1 MRIVIVGGGVVGFSL
16 AEHLMYENHDVTL
29 IEKDPN
35 VCKID
40 GDRLDIKL
48 VCGNGSSPR
57 VLEAAGVRGADMIL
71 AVTPI
76 DELNIIVCAI
86 AEQYGIPS
94 RIARIRS
101 NEFRGH
107 DSSIDIGKMGVTL
120 VIDPEQVVVDS
131 IVQYVETPGA
141 TDSSN
146 FQKGNIL
153 VRAYQVTEDM
163 PIANK
168 TLIEIGKEE
177 KTNSFLFVAAVRNGE
192 GIIPHGD
199 YKIEPGDEI
208 YGIFPR
214 DSIDAYLDLFN
225 RTRKDVKNVVI
236 AGDSLTAVQLAKAL
250 QGLVDKVVLVDRDAE
265 HAQQAADILNNVDIV
280 HGDCTESSILKEV
293 YVRNAQFFIAVA
305 KETEYNVM
313 SALLARAEGAREVI
327 AVSNEIRQDR
337 LFNSIGIDNVI
348 YPRLAIA
355 REILEAIQR
364 GHIGQVVRIRN
375 LNIEA
380 LRITAEKNSP
390 ITGKPLQNIRSKI
403 QKGSIISAIL
413 REDEMIIPDGNS
425 VIEPGDQ
432 MIVISYTK
440 HLARVRKL
448 FKSRK

>member
-16 AEHLMYENHDVTL
+16 AEHLMYENHDITL

-35 VCKID
+35 VCSVD

-48 VCGNGSSPR
+48 ICGNGSSPR
-57 VLEAAGVRGADMIL
+57 VLEAAGIKGADMIL

-76 DELNIIVCAI
+76 DELNIIVCSI
-86 AEQYGIPS
+86 AQQYGIAS

-101 NEFRGH
+101 NEFRGN
-107 DSSIDIGKMGVTL
+107 DSSIDIAKMGVTL

-131 IVQYVETPGA
+131 IIQYVETPGA
-141 TDSSN
+141 SDASN
-146 FQKGNIL
+146 FQHGNIL
-153 VRAYQVTEDM
+153 IRAYQVTEDM

-168 TLIEIGKEE
+168 TLIEISKDLEDQR
-177 KTNSFLFVAAVRNGE
+177 FLFIAAVRNGE

-199 YKIEPGDEI
+199 YLIEPGDEI

-214 DSIDAYLDLFN
+214 DAIDSYLELFN
-225 RTRKDVKNVVI
+225 QTRKDVKTVVI
-236 AGDSLTAVQLAKAL
+236 SGDSLTAIQLAEAL
-250 QGLVDKVVLVDRDAE
+250 EKIVDKVILVDPDAE
-265 HAQQAADILNNVDIV
+265 HARQAADILNNVDII

-293 YVRNAQFFIAVA
+293 YVRNAQFFIAAA
-305 KETEYNVM
+305 KVSEYNVM

-337 LFNSIGIDNVI
+337 LFNSIGIDHVI

-355 REILEAIQR
+355 REILEAIHR

-380 LRITAEKNSP
+380 LRITAEEDSP
-390 ITGKPLQNIRSKI
+390 ITGKPLQHIRSKI
-403 QKGSIISAIL
+403 QKGSIISAII
-413 REDEMIIPDGNS
+413 RQDEMIIPDGNT

-432 MIVISYTK
+432 MIVITHTK
-440 HLARVRKL
+440 NLSRVRKL

>member
-16 AEHLMYENHDVTL
+16 AEHLMYENHDITL

-35 VCKID
+35 VFGND
-40 GDRLDIKL
+40 SDRLDIKL
-48 VCGNGSSPR
+48 ICGNGSSPR
-57 VLEAAGVRGADMIL
+57 VLEAAGIKGADMVL

-76 DELNIIVCAI
+76 DELNIIVCSI
-86 AEQYGIPS
+86 AQQYGIES

-101 NEFRGH
+101 NEFHGDH
-107 DSSIDIGKMGVTL
+107 ASIDIGKMGVTL

-131 IVQYVETPGA
+131 IIQYVETPGA
-141 TDSSN
+141 SDSSN
-146 FQKGNIL
+146 FQDGNIL
-153 VRAYQVTEDM
+153 VRAYRVTEDM

-168 TLIEIGKEE
+168 TLIEIGKDSDT
-177 KTNSFLFVAAVRNGE
+177 KSLLFVAAVRDGE

-199 YKIEPGDEI
+199 YLIKPGDEI

-214 DSIDAYLDLFN
+214 DSIDTYLELFN
-225 RTRKDVKNVVI
+225 QTSKDVKNVVI
-236 AGDSLTAVQLAKAL
+236 TGDSLTAIQLADAL
-250 QGLVDKVVLVDRDAE
+250 QEIVDKVVLVNPDAE
-265 HAQQAADILNNVDIV
+265 HARQAADLLNNVDIV

-313 SALLARAEGAREVI
+313 SALLAKAEGAREVI
-327 AVSNEIRQDR
+327 VVSNEIRQDR

-348 YPRLAIA
+348 YPRLEIA
-355 REILEAIQR
+355 REILEAI
-364 GHIGQVVRIRN
+364 HHGQVGRVVRIRD

-380 LRITAEKNSP
+380 LRITAEQDSP
-390 ITGKPLQNIRSKI
+390 ITGKPLQHIRSKI
-403 QKGSIISAIL
+403 QKGSIISAII
-413 REDEMIIPDGNS
+413 REEEMIIPDGDT

-432 MIVISYTK
+432 MIVITYTK

>member
-16 AEHLMYENHDVTL
+16 AEHLMYDNHDVSL
-29 IEKDPN
+29 VEKDPN
-35 VCKID
+35 VCRID

-57 VLEAAGVRGADMIL
+57 VLEAAGIEGADMVL
-71 AVTPI
+71 AVTPV

-86 AEQYGIPS
+86 ARQYGIKS

-101 NEFRGH
+101 NEFRGR
-107 DSSIDIGKMGVTL
+107 DAAIDIGKMGVTL

-131 IVQYVETPGA
+131 IIQYIETPGA
-141 TDSSN
+141 SDASN
-146 FQKGNIL
+146 FQEGNIL

-163 PIANK
+163 PVANK
-168 TLIEIGKEE
+168 TLSEIGKGLE
-177 KTNSFLFVAAVRNGE
+177 NQPLLFVAAIRDGE
-192 GIIPHGD
+192 GFIPHGD
-199 YKIEPGDEI
+199 YLIEPGDEI
-208 YGIFPR
+208 YGIFQR
-214 DSIDAYLDLFN
+214 DSIDTYLELFN
-225 RTRKDVKNVVI
+225 QTRKDVKNVVI
-236 AGDSLTAVQLAKAL
+236 TGDSLTAVQLADTL
-250 QGLVDKVVLVDRDAE
+250 QNLVEKVVLVDPDAE
-265 HAQQAADILNNVDIV
+265 HARQAADILNNIDIV

-293 YVRNAQFFIAVA
+293 YVRNAQFFIAAA

-313 SALLARAEGAREVI
+313 STLLARAEGAREVI

-337 LFNSIGIDNVI
+337 LFNSIGIDHVI

-355 REILEAIQR
+355 REILEAIHR
-364 GHIGQVVRIRN
+364 GQIGQVVRIRN

-380 LRITAEKNSP
+380 LRITAEENSP
-390 ITGKPLQNIRSKI
+390 ITGKPLQHIRSKI

-413 REDEMIIPDGNS
+413 RDDEMIIPDGNS

-432 MIVISYTK
+432 MIVITYTR
-440 HLARVRKL
+440 HLSRVRKL

>member
-16 AEHLMYENHDVTL
+16 AEHLMYENHDISLV
-29 IEKDPN
+29 EKDPN
-35 VCKID
+35 VCRVD

-48 VCGNGSSPR
+48 ICGNGSSPR
-57 VLEAAGVRGADMIL
+57 VLEAAGIKGADMIL

-76 DELNIIVCAI
+76 DELNIIVCSI
-86 AEQYGIPS
+86 AQQYGIES

-101 NEFRGH
+101 NEFRGG
-107 DSSIDIGKMGVTL
+107 DASIDIGKMGVTL

-131 IVQYVETPGA
+131 IIQYVETPGA
-141 TDSSN
+141 SDSSN

-168 TLIEIGKEE
+168 SLIELGTDLENQPI
-177 KTNSFLFVAAVRNGE
+177 LFVAAVRNGE

-199 YKIEPGDEI
+199 HVIQPGDET

-214 DSIDAYLDLFN
+214 DSIDTYLELFN
-225 RTRKDVKNVVI
+225 KTRKDVKTVVI
-236 AGDSLTAVQLAKAL
+236 TGDSLTAIQLADAL
-250 QGLVDKVVLVDRDAE
+250 QEIVDKVVLVDPDAE
-265 HAQQAADILNNVDIV
+265 HAHLAADILNNVDIV

-293 YVRNAQFFIAVA
+293 YVRNAQFFIAAA

-313 SALLARAEGAREVI
+313 SALLAKAEGAREVI
-327 AVSNEIRQDR
+327 AVSNEIRQDK

-355 REILEAIQR
+355 REILEAIHS
-364 GHIGQVVRIRN
+364 GHIGQVVRIRD

-380 LRITAEKNSP
+380 LRLTAEHNSP
-390 ITGKPLQNIRSKI
+390 ITGKPLQHIRSKI
-403 QKGSIISAIL
+403 PKGSIISAII
-413 REDEMIIPDGNS
+413 RETEMIIPDGS
-425 VIEPGDQ
+425 TVIEPGDQ
-432 MIVISYTK
+432 MIVITYTK
-440 HLARVRKL
+440 NLSRVRKL
-448 FKSRK
+448 FKSR